1 MKKCCFCGHRR
12 RWNINLHIFP
22 KLESYIE
29 ELITEK
35 DVGIFYSGGM
45 GEFDKMCERAVRE
58 LKYKYPHVRLHLI
71 IPYMKQ
77 ALNKNFEYYNGYY
90 DEIYLPDLD
99 DVFL

>member
-1 MKKCCFCGHRR
+1 MNPDIVQELTAC
-12 RWNINLHIFP
+12 IENLIM
-22 KLESYIE
+22 
-29 ELITEK
+29 EK

-45 GEFDKMCERAVRE
+45 DEFDKVCERAVRE